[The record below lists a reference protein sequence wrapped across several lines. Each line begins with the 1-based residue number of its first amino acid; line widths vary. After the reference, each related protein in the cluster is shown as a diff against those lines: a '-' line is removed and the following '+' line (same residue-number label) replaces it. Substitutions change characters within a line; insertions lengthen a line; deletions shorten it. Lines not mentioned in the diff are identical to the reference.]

1 MTPSRTPSPTPAS
14 GYACKIIR
22 TVKNSVFISRRFFT
36 IDCEKFDVSCCQ
48 NTDIIVQSFNM
59 PTSLLDLLSI
69 DLILRQTAP
78 YLSISALLSLS
89 ATNKSFRTL
98 INTDAEAW
106 RYLDLSKVK
115 SAKIDTSPIDAGG
128 ISWRA
133 ERMDEALTEDDF
145 YSGPLRGIF
154 SKLHNK
160 GVLRFVHTLVLDGLP
175 VPADLV
181 REIIAEDRF
190 VVRVL
195 SLRGCK
201 HLNHTKLQQVLRYAV
216 RPGRLEGSP
225 KLQALY
231 VFGHKD
237 SPRSK
242 VLTQTTTTT
251 QQSPRGILA
260 SEGAQI
266 GSEWNSRS
274 SATLNE
280 SLPSDDQQ
288 RWYDR
293 SGRALT
299 RTTSAWADTV
309 QACQSTIAF
318 DAILCRGPRHDITLT
333 PGKDFLPPALA
344 GVALGPQ
351 GCETCK
357 TCPEGPAAFGQTDET
372 TLPLLAPPPIH
383 ASTTRAA
390 RRPETTDSN
399 FPPLLARCED
409 CLRGRWCERCNRWWC
424 ENCYAEPVPRTA
436 TTATTADVPL
446 IPPPTP
452 TPTIPTPSLPQVHVQ
467 SIEYAGPAPSGPATS
482 QGAAPIKVYSK
493 LCVEHCLVGEMMMSA
508 DGFWG

>member
-1 MTPSRTPSPTPAS
+1 MSA
-14 GYACKIIR
+14 
-22 TVKNSVFISRRFFT
+22 
-36 IDCEKFDVSCCQ
+36 
-48 NTDIIVQSFNM
+48 
-59 PTSLLDLLSI
+59 SLLDLLSI

-89 ATNKSFRTL
+89 ASNRTFRAL
-98 INTDAEAW
+98 INTNAEAW

-115 SAKIDTSPIDAGG
+115 SARIDTSPIDAGG

-154 SKLHNK
+154 SKLHTK
-160 GVLRFVHTLVLDGLP
+160 GVLRFVHTLILDGLA

-181 REIIAEDRF
+181 REVIAEDRF
-190 VVRVL
+190 NVRVL
-195 SLRGCK
+195 SLRDCK

-216 RPGRLEGSP
+216 RIGRPEGSP
-225 KLQALY
+225 KLRALY
-231 VFGHKD
+231 VFGRKD
-237 SPRSK
+237 SPPLPRSK
-242 VLTQTTTTT
+242 AEMQTTTT
-251 QQSPRGILA
+251 QQPPQGILA

-288 RWYDR
+288 RWYGR
-293 SGRALT
+293 TGRALT
-299 RTTSAWADTV
+299 RTTSAWADTL
-309 QACQSTIAF
+309 QACQSIVAF
-318 DAILCRGPRHDITLT
+318 DAVLCRGPRHDITLT

-357 TCPEGPAAFGQTDET
+357 TCPEGPAMFGQSNEI

-383 ASTTRAA
+383 SSTVRAA
-390 RRPETTDSN
+390 QHPEPTHDK
-399 FPPLLARCED
+399 FPPFLARCED

-424 ENCYAEPVPRTA
+424 ENCYAEPVSRTA
-436 TTATTADVPL
+436 EADVPL
-446 IPPPTP
+446 IPPPMPIPATP
-452 TPTIPTPSLPQVHVQ
+452 ASLPPQVHVQ
-467 SIEYAGPAPSGPATS
+467 SIEWAGPAASGPATS

>member
-1 MTPSRTPSPTPAS
+1 
-14 GYACKIIR
+14 
-22 TVKNSVFISRRFFT
+22 
-36 IDCEKFDVSCCQ
+36 
-48 NTDIIVQSFNM
+48 M

-78 YLSISALLSLS
+78 YLPIPALLSLS

-98 INTDAEAW
+98 INTNAEAW
-106 RYLDLSKVK
+106 RYLDLSKAK
-115 SAKIDTSPIDAGG
+115 SATIDTSPIDSGG

-190 VVRVL
+190 NVRLL
-195 SLRGCK
+195 SLRDCK

-216 RPGRLEGSP
+216 RPGRPHGAP
-225 KLQALY
+225 KLRALY
-231 VFGHKD
+231 IFGRKD
-237 SPRSK
+237 PPPLPQSK
-242 VLTQTTTTT
+242 TGTQTTTR
-251 QQSPRGILA
+251 QQAPSGVLA

-274 SATLNE
+274 SITLNE

-299 RTTSAWADTV
+299 RTTSAWADTL
-309 QACQSTIAF
+309 QACQSIIAF
-318 DAILCRGPRHDITLT
+318 DAVLCRGPRHDIALT
-333 PGKDFLPPALA
+333 PGKDFLRPALA

-351 GCETCK
+351 GCETCG
-357 TCPEGPAAFGQTDET
+357 TCPEGPAVFGQSDET

-383 ASTTRAA
+383 SSTIRAA
-390 RRPETTDSN
+390 QRPETTN
-399 FPPLLARCED
+399 GTFPPFLARCED

-424 ENCYAEPVPRTA
+424 ETCYAEPVSRTA
-436 TTATTADVPL
+436 TTAAAAADAPL
-446 IPPPTP
+446 PPTP
-452 TPTIPTPSLPQVHVQ
+452 MIPTSMLSQVHVQ
-467 SIEYAGPAPSGPATS
+467 SVEWAGPAATGPAAS
-482 QGAAPIKVYSK
+482 QGAPIKVYSK

>member
-1 MTPSRTPSPTPAS
+1 MSP
-14 GYACKIIR
+14 
-22 TVKNSVFISRRFFT
+22 
-36 IDCEKFDVSCCQ
+36 
-48 NTDIIVQSFNM
+48 FNM
-59 PTSLLDLLSI
+59 PTSLHNLLSI

-78 YLSISALLSLS
+78 HLSTSALLSLS

-98 INTDAEAW
+98 INTNSEAW

-115 SAKIDTSPIDAGG
+115 SARIDTSPIDAGG

-154 SKLHNK
+154 SKLHTK
-160 GVLRFVHTLVLDGLP
+160 GVLRFVHTLILDGLP

-190 VVRVL
+190 SVRVL
-195 SLRGCK
+195 SLRDCR

-216 RPGRLEGSP
+216 RPGRLDGSP
-225 KLQALY
+225 KLRALY

-237 SPRSK
+237 SQRSK
-242 VLTQTTTTT
+242 VKTQTTIT
-251 QQSPRGILA
+251 QQAPSGVLA

-274 SATLNE
+274 SETLNN
-280 SLPSDDQQ
+280 SLPNDDQQ

-293 SGRALT
+293 SGRALI
-299 RTTSAWADTV
+299 RTTSAWADTI
-309 QACQSTIAF
+309 QACQNIITF

-351 GCETCK
+351 GCKTCK
-357 TCPEGPAAFGQTDET
+357 TCPEGSAVFGQTDET
-372 TLPLLAPPPIH
+372 TLPLLAPPPLH
-383 ASTTRAA
+383 SSTIRAA
-390 RRPETTDSN
+390 QCPEVTNGT
-399 FPPLLARCED
+399 FPPLLTRCED

-424 ENCYAEPVPRTA
+424 ENCYAEPVSRTA
-436 TTATTADVPL
+436 TTTSADVPL
-446 IPPPTP
+446 IPPPMP
-452 TPTIPTPSLPQVHVQ
+452 TPAMPASSLPQVHVQ
-467 SIEYAGPAPSGPATS
+467 SIEYAGPAPTGPATS

>member
-1 MTPSRTPSPTPAS
+1 MS
-14 GYACKIIR
+14 
-22 TVKNSVFISRRFFT
+22 
-36 IDCEKFDVSCCQ
+36 
-48 NTDIIVQSFNM
+48 
-59 PTSLLDLLSI
+59 TSLHDLISI

-78 YLSISALLSLS
+78 YLPISALLSLS
-89 ATNKSFRTL
+89 ATSKAYRTL
-98 INTDAEAW
+98 ISTNSEAW
-106 RYLDLSKVK
+106 RYLNLSTAK
-115 SAKIDTSPIDAGG
+115 SATIDTSPIDTGG

-154 SKLHNK
+154 SKLHTQ

-181 REIIAEDRF
+181 REITAEDRF
-190 VVRVL
+190 SVRVL
-195 SLRGCK
+195 SLRDCK

-216 RPGRLEGSP
+216 RPGRPDDSP
-225 KLQALY
+225 KLRALY
-231 VFGHKD
+231 IFGRKD
-237 SPRSK
+237 SPPSK
-242 VLTQTTTTT
+242 AKTQTATTT
-251 QQSPRGILA
+251 QQPPRGVLA

-274 SATLNE
+274 SATLNN

-299 RTTSAWADTV
+299 RTTSAWADTL
-309 QACQSTIAF
+309 QACQSIISF
-318 DAILCRGPRHDITLT
+318 DAVLCRGPRHDITLT

-344 GVALGPQ
+344 SVALGPQ
-351 GCETCK
+351 GCETCG
-357 TCPEGPAAFGQTDET
+357 TCPEGPAVFGQTDET

-383 ASTTRAA
+383 SSTVRAA
-390 RRPETTDSN
+390 QQPEPTNGS
-399 FPPLLARCED
+399 FPPLIARCED

-424 ENCYAEPVPRTA
+424 ENCYKEPVSRTA
-436 TTATTADVPL
+436 DTPL
-446 IPPPTP
+446 PP
-452 TPTIPTPSLPQVHVQ
+452 TPTIPTSLQSQVHVQ
-467 SIEYAGPAPSGPATS
+467 SVEWAGPAASGPAAS
-482 QGAAPIKVYSK
+482 QGAPIKVYSK

>member
-1 MTPSRTPSPTPAS
+1 MQP
-14 GYACKIIR
+14 
-22 TVKNSVFISRRFFT
+22 
-36 IDCEKFDVSCCQ
+36 FD
-48 NTDIIVQSFNM
+48 T
-59 PTSLLDLLSI
+59 PTSLHDLLSI

-78 YLSISALLSLS
+78 HLLISALLSLS
-89 ATNKSFRTL
+89 ATSQSFRTL
-98 INTDAEAW
+98 INTNAEAW
-106 RYLDLSKVK
+106 RCLDLSKVK

-154 SKLHNK
+154 SKLHTQ

-190 VVRVL
+190 NVRVL
-195 SLRGCK
+195 SLRDCK
-201 HLNHTKLQQVLRYAV
+201 HLNHTKLRQVLRYAV
-216 RPGRLEGSP
+216 RPGRPDDSP
-225 KLQALY
+225 KLRALY

-242 VLTQTTTTT
+242 VNTQTTTTT
-251 QQSPRGILA
+251 QQPPRGVLA

-266 GSEWNSRS
+266 GSEWNYRS

-293 SGRALT
+293 TGRVLT

-309 QACQSTIAF
+309 QVCHSIIAF
-318 DAILCRGPRHDITLT
+318 DAVLCRGPRHDIALT

-344 GVALGPQ
+344 GVALGSQ
-351 GCETCK
+351 GCEVCK
-357 TCPEGPAAFGQTDET
+357 TCPEGPAVFGQTDET
-372 TLPLLAPPPIH
+372 TLPLLAPPPLH
-383 ASTTRAA
+383 SSTVRAA
-390 RRPETTDSN
+390 QRPSSTNRTS
-399 FPPLLARCED
+399 PRLLTRCED

-424 ENCYAEPVPRTA
+424 ESCYAEPVSRTSA
-436 TTATTADVPL
+436 EPNPPL
-446 IPPPTP
+446 IPPAAL
-452 TPTIPTPSLPQVHVQ
+452 TPTIPTSSLPRVHVQ
-467 SIEYAGPAPSGPATS
+467 SIEYAGPAPTGPATN

>member
-1 MTPSRTPSPTPAS
+1 
-14 GYACKIIR
+14 
-22 TVKNSVFISRRFFT
+22 
-36 IDCEKFDVSCCQ
+36 
-48 NTDIIVQSFNM
+48 M
-59 PTSLLDLLSI
+59 PTSLHDLISI

-78 YLSISALLSLS
+78 YLSVSTILSLS
-89 ATNKSFRTL
+89 ATNKPFRTL
-98 INTDAEAW
+98 INTNASAW
-106 RYLDLSKVK
+106 RHLDLSTVK
-115 SAKIDTSPIDAGG
+115 SATIDTSPIDAGG

-154 SKLHNK
+154 SKLHTK
-160 GVLRFVHTLVLDGLP
+160 GVLQFVHTLILDGLP

-190 VVRVL
+190 NVRVL
-195 SLRGCK
+195 SLRDCK

-216 RPGRLEGSP
+216 RSGRMDGSP
-225 KLQALY
+225 KLRAFY
-231 VFGHKD
+231 IFGRKD
-237 SPRSK
+237 SPPWK
-242 VLTQTTTTT
+242 AKTQTTTT
-251 QQSPRGILA
+251 QQAPSGILT

-274 SATLNE
+274 STTLNN

-299 RTTSAWADTV
+299 RTTSAWADTL
-309 QACQSTIAF
+309 QACQSIIAF

-351 GCETCK
+351 GCETCG
-357 TCPEGPAAFGQTDET
+357 TCPEGPAVFGQTDET

-383 ASTTRAA
+383 SSTVRAA
-390 RRPETTDSN
+390 QRPESTNGT

-424 ENCYAEPVPRTA
+424 ENCYKEPVSRTA
-436 TTATTADVPL
+436 TSDVPL
-446 IPPPTP
+446 PPTP
-452 TPTIPTPSLPQVHVQ
+452 MIPASLQSQVHVQ
-467 SIEYAGPAPSGPATS
+467 SVEWAGPAASGPATG
-482 QGAAPIKVYSK
+482 QGAPIKVYSK